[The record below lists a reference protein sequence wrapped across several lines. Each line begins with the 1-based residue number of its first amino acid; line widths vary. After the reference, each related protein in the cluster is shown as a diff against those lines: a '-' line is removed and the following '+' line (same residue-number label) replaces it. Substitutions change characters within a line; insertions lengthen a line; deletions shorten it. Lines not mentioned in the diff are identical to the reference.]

1 MVLFEQSA
9 FPLVAQITKPGHL
22 TASVCWH
29 HGLTLLSILLLA
41 IQAAACIECRPVR
54 PMKLLVT
61 SLLLLL
67 LATVRADPGWEN
79 KVIENVRI
87 EVPTD
92 CKTDVQSTPGA
103 GGAVQGMKKYS
114 FRTHV
119 LDLEIV
125 FLSFLPGT
133 DGNLHGACSKHEL
146 AAQSSLR

>member
-1 MVLFEQSA
+1 
-9 FPLVAQITKPGHL
+9 
-22 TASVCWH
+22 
-29 HGLTLLSILLLA
+29 
-41 IQAAACIECRPVR
+41 
-54 PMKLLVT
+54 MKLLVT

-119 LDLEIV
+119 LDLRNSV
-125 FLSFLPGT
+125 PFLSARNGRQPAWSMQQT
-133 DGNLHGACSKHEL
+133 
-146 AAQSSLR
+146 